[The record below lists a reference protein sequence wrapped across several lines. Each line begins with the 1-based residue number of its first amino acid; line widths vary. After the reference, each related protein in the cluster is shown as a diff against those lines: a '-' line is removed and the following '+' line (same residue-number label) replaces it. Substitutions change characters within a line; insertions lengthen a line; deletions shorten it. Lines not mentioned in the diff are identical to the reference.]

1 MFDKLYRKYAI
12 EEHRKM
18 WNWITHQTYL
28 RKEKVKEWEYVINLP
43 RWKRK
48 IIERHNNCFICASVK
63 EKCDVCPFIRTD
75 RNMKDYCIYKDSFY
89 YKWYKENKWD
99 KAMDY
104 AIDISNL
111 PR

>member
-48 IIERHNNCFICASVK
+48 
-63 EKCDVCPFIRTD
+63 
-75 RNMKDYCIYKDSFY
+75 M
-89 YKWYKENKWD
+89 
-99 KAMDY
+99 
-104 AIDISNL
+104 
-111 PR
+111 